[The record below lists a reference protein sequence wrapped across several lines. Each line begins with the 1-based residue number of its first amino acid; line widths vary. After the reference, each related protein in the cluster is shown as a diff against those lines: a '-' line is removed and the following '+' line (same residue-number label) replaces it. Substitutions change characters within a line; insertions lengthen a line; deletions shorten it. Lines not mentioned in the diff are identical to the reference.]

1 MWDFPSGLHKREVA
15 AWVLSEALG
24 WGIVP
29 PTVLR
34 DDGPLGE
41 GSLQLFVPADFE
53 QHYFTLHD
61 RVETHPALMTIATLD
76 LIMNNTD
83 RKSGHCLL
91 GLDGRIYAIDNGLC
105 FAAEPKLRTVIWE
118 FGGDRIPSELVDD
131 VAADRE
137 GGAARHAGAARS
149 RRGRCGAPPVE
160 GDRGEAGLPG
170 RHLGAALS
178 LANGVTS
185 LERVVEEGDL
195 DELVRTVDRLCSTR
209 DWDGLVELR
218 DRCRW
223 ALERGKQLWPAAS
236 LAEYR
241 LALEA
246 PGKWAAGVITE
257 GAGRFALGPLPE
269 VAASSHTWA
278 ELSPH
283 LAPGPLAA
291 ITAHERVVRGE
302 DLSADESID
311 RSVLEVPLALCA
323 WEPAYPL
330 AEYHADKAEF
340 PMPRDAGLTQ
350 LTLAP
355 FDVVED
361 ASTVDALLG
370 LTSRWTTESD
380 GRAEAIAVRGSAA
393 GAVGALGVRRAARR
407 RDRRRRRDG
416 AHGMGRRERRR
427 ARPAPRDGG
436 RPLRHMVGG
445 RRTRRRARRLAARL
459 RRGRRRGAVA
469 ALVRLGCLRAQDR
482 LVVAPSRRRSGR
494 RPRLGDRRHRPE
506 LVATPA
512 PDPGTDS

>member
-1 MWDFPSGLHKREVA
+1 M
-15 AWVLSEALG
+15 
-24 WGIVP
+24 
-29 PTVLR
+29 
-34 DDGPLGE
+34 
-41 GSLQLFVPADFE
+41 
-53 QHYFTLHD
+53 
-61 RVETHPALMTIATLD
+61 
-76 LIMNNTD
+76 
-83 RKSGHCLL
+83 
-91 GLDGRIYAIDNGLC
+91 
-105 FAAEPKLRTVIWE
+105 
-118 FGGDRIPSELVDD
+118 
-131 VAADRE
+131 
-137 GGAARHAGAARS
+137 
-149 RRGRCGAPPVE
+149 
-160 GDRGEAGLPG
+160 
-170 RHLGAALS
+170 
-178 LANGVTS
+178 TS

-393 GAVGALGVRRAARR
+393 GAVGALGVRRARAVEIAAA
-407 RDRRRRRDG
+407 DAMAHMAWAAASGG
-416 AHGMGRRERRR
+416 AH
-427 ARPAPRDGG
+427 
-436 RPLRHMVGG
+436 
-445 RRTRRRARRLAARL
+445 
-459 RRGRRRGAVA
+459 GRRRGMAGGRFDTWWA
-469 ALVRLGCLRAQDR
+469 
-482 LVVAPSRRRSGR
+482 VVALAGALDDWPLDSDEVGDAAQSLRWFVWDAYEPKTGWWL
-494 RPRLGDRRHRPE
+494 RLAVEDPDEG
-506 LVATPA
+506 LAWAIAAT
-512 PDPGTDS
+512 DQSL